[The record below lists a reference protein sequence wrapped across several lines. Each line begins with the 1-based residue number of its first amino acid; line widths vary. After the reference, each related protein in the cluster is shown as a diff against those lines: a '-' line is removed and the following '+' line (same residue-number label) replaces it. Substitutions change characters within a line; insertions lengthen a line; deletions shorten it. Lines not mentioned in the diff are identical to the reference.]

1 MYVFVDQDG
10 ESRTGWGRLSGH
22 LQRTERVGWIAAIC
36 LRDSLFRPRP
46 DVPAERLPSY
56 HSSVG
61 SPAALS
67 TSYVTVSPSS
77 LIPFPP
83 ALFSLH
89 PQHLLPSYLSPSYS
103 FPSFLLFLLLP
114 YSLLPS
120 CILSFLISS
129 SPLPYILLFFILHF
143 FFFLLFQLLMHLFSL
158 HPFLLIIF
166 LSSLPSCYSP
176 VFLSDNNRG
185 THFGQTQFTLFSSSP
200 PSTSCYQSPPWSLAL
215 MKFPCWSLWRIWRQC
230 LLGDH
235 IWGVAEGMK
244 RKSNCNLVLK
254 NVIWSL
260 S

>member
-77 LIPFPP
+77 LIPYLFHLLCFLYIHNICSLLTYLRPTLSL
-83 ALFSLH
+83 LFSCFC
-89 PQHLLPSYLSPSYS
+89 S
-103 FPSFLLFLLLP
+103 
-114 YSLLPS
+114 SLLPS

-129 SPLPYILLFFILHF
+129 SPLPYILLFFILH